1 MRLMKSC
8 KKFNRSNALRIS
20 QFNLITDW
28 TSVFFAAG
36 SLDEIEFYLPFFAL
50 INGTIR
56 YSVDSH
62 DDHSELYYFCPI
74 RETGVVIFDG
84 LDISTASIRMNKWN
98 HSRTIFNITGWHLVV
113 WIIVNDVEGILSGSV
128 KPLLL
133 NLISGIFVTCSRRRR
148 TEVKKVD
155 GNMGKMSITL
165 TVFGRKVR
173 ELCVSG

>member
-1 MRLMKSC
+1 MRLMKSY

-28 TSVFFAAG
+28 TSVFFAVG
-36 SLDEIEFYLPFFAL
+36 SFDEIEFYLPLFAL

-62 DDHSELYYFCPI
+62 DELYYFYPI

-133 NLISGIFVTCSRRRR
+133 NLISGIFVACSRRRR
-148 TEVKKVD
+148 TEVKK
-155 GNMGKMSITL
+155 
-165 TVFGRKVR
+165 
-173 ELCVSG
+173 